1 MNLVCLAQGGPGNR
15 FTWTRVRDGVV
26 IGNQSELNVD
36 VANASD
42 GSVYTCTVTNLAGS
56 DNETALINGTE
67 SRDLPLAMSIE
78 WTMGHGHFR

>member
-1 MNLVCLAQGGPGNR
+1 MVNSSITNSRVGETVNLVCLAQGGPGNQ

-36 VANASD
+36 VVNASD

-56 DNETALINGTE
+56 DNETAVINGTE
-67 SRDLPLAMSIE
+67 SRGPP
-78 WTMGHGHFR
+78 